1 MHQIIYRFHKTILI
15 FSAFLTLVAIIF
27 ATRLKLDLNL
37 LSLLPSDNP
46 SVDVFF
52 DVVETIGIQ
61 STLIALVEMPQNID
75 QKDSEAIIEYLSKK
89 YAQSRLITEIEYKND
104 TRLLSNFLQKYLE
117 HLPQLLKAG
126 DLNKFAQKL
135 SDEGIHK
142 QVLRNK
148 KILMTPF
155 TITAKEL
162 VYIDPLGLRNLL
174 ESSLTVPTGQRTI
187 KLHSGY
193 YRTKEGN
200 NYIIFMK
207 PEKPPQDVYF
217 SKKLMAQVHSIEK
230 VALAELAEKIAG
242 FSNKIK
248 ISYTGGY
255 PIAVDDEAMTK
266 RDIKVTLL
274 TSFLGVMLLFGLSFR
289 TPKILFFV
297 GLPMAV
303 SLLWTIGFAGLAF
316 QRLNV
321 LTCIFSCVLIGLG
334 IDFAIH
340 IINRYFAEDK
350 INLPLPQRLQLT
362 FKESG
367 MGILIGGITTAVAFF
382 GIGISDFRGFS
393 ELGIVTGIGILI
405 CLLGMFFLLP
415 ALLVYFSD
423 GKNFPRTVTIAG
435 FGLNTVLDRIQKHPR
450 MVLLVTAVI
459 IVLSTVSGTRIT
471 FDDNLKN
478 FRPVDSDVLRLQDK
492 ITDWLGGSTAAIL
505 LVTEEDTE
513 ANSMETSAAIYSSLA
528 ELKTSGMIAGVRS
541 VSRYFPP
548 PAQQKNNMEFIRQHA
563 DAFDIKR
570 IKKTF
575 NQALAEN
582 GFEIRDLYDAYFE
595 SLSRALLEDKLLLP
609 TSVQDKALDRLLKIF
624 VIRKGNAYKT
634 VTYISPNTDL
644 WSRSDTS
651 RFREMIIRKL
661 EESGVKRSRYLLTG
675 PNLLTGDLKGL
686 IIKNLKSSLWV
697 TSLCI
702 IAVLIIYYRSLKLV
716 LFSLTPVLI
725 GLASLIG
732 IMPLLGLDFNF
743 INLIVIP
750 MIVGIGID
758 DGVHFT
764 NTYCKSDHIN
774 ISKGMFQ
781 TGRAVILTSLTTLV
795 GFGSIALSHYP
806 GLRSMGY
813 VAVIGIGACMLASII
828 VLPAIF
834 SMIRIKNKSL

>member
-15 FSAFLTLVAIIF
+15 LSVFLTLVAIIL

-37 LSLLPSDNP
+37 FSLLPSDNP

-61 STLIALVEMPQNID
+61 STLIALVEMPQNVD
-75 QKDSEAIIEYLSKK
+75 QKDSEAIVEYLSKK
-89 YAQSRLITEIEYKND
+89 YAQSRLITEIEYKNE
-104 TRLLSNFLQKYLE
+104 TRQLFNLFQIYME
-117 HLPQLLKAG
+117 HFPQLLKAG
-126 DLNKFAQKL
+126 DLNKLAQRL

-142 QVLRNK
+142 QVLENK

-155 TITAKEL
+155 GIAAKEL
-162 VYIDPLGLRNLL
+162 VYVDPLGLRDLL
-174 ESSLTVPTGQRTI
+174 ESNLTVPTGQRII

-193 YRTKEGN
+193 YRTKGG

-217 SKKLMAQVHSIEK
+217 SKKLMEEVYSLEK
-230 VALAELAEKIAG
+230 VALAELTDKIAG

-255 PIAVDDEAMTK
+255 PIAVNDEAITK

-289 TPKILFFV
+289 TSRILFFV

-303 SLLWTIGFAGLAF
+303 SLLWTLGFASLTF

-350 INLPLPQRLQLT
+350 VNLPVPQRLQLT

-367 MGILIGGITTAVAFF
+367 MGILIGGITTAVAVF

-405 CLLGMFFLLP
+405 CLLAMFFLLP

-423 GKNFPRTVTIAG
+423 GKNFPKTVKIAG
-435 FGLNTVLDRIQKHPR
+435 FGLNILLDRIQKHPR
-450 MVLLVTAVI
+450 IVLLVTAVI
-459 IVLSTVSGTRIT
+459 IVLSIVSGTRIT

-478 FRPVDSDVLRLQDK
+478 FRPVDSNVLRLQDK

-528 ELKTSGMIAGVRS
+528 ELKKSGMIAGIRS

-548 PAQQKNNMEFIRQHA
+548 PSQQKNNMEFIRQHA
-563 DAFDIKR
+563 DFFDIKR

-575 NQALAEN
+575 NQALTEN
-582 GFEIRDLYDAYFE
+582 GFEIRDLFDEYFE
-595 SLSRALLEDKLLLP
+595 RLSMALLEDKLLMP
-609 TSVQDKALDRLLKIF
+609 ASVQDKELDRLLKIF
-624 VIRKGNAYKT
+624 VIPKGNAYKT

-651 RFREMIIRKL
+651 RYREMIIRKL

-686 IIKNLKSSLWV
+686 IIKNLKSSLWLA
-697 TSLCI
+697 SLCI
-702 IAVLIIYYRSLKLV
+702 ISVLLIYYRSLKLV
-716 LFSLTPVLI
+716 LFSITPVLI
-725 GLASLIG
+725 GLASLAG
-732 IMPLLGLDFNF
+732 IMPVLGLDFNF

-764 NTYCKSDHIN
+764 NTYCKSDHLN

-781 TGRAVILTSLTTLV
+781 TGRAVILTSLTTLI

-813 VAVIGIGACMLASII
+813 VAVIGIGACMFASII

-834 SMIRIKNKSL
+834 SMMRDKNKLL

>member
-1 MHQIIYRFHKTILI
+1 MF
-15 FSAFLTLVAIIF
+15 
-27 ATRLKLDLNL
+27 
-37 LSLLPSDNP
+37 
-46 SVDVFF
+46 FF
-52 DVVETIGIQ
+52 DVIETIGIQ
-61 STLIALVEMPQNID
+61 STLIALVEMPRNID
-75 QKDSEAIIEYLSKK
+75 QKDSEAIVEHLSKK
-89 YAQSRLITEIEYKND
+89 YAQSRLITEIEYKNE
-104 TRLLSNFLQKYLE
+104 TKQLSNFFQICLE

-126 DLNKFAQKL
+126 NLNKLAQKL
-135 SDEGIHK
+135 SDEEIHK
-142 QVLRNK
+142 QVFENK

-155 TITAKEL
+155 GIAAKEL
-162 VYIDPLGLRNLL
+162 VYVDPLGLRNLL

-193 YRTKEGN
+193 YRTKEGD
-200 NYIIFMK
+200 YIIFMK

-217 SKKLMAQVHSIEK
+217 SKKLMAEVNSLEK
-230 VALAELAEKIAG
+230 IALAELTEKITG
-242 FSNKIK
+242 FSNKTK

-255 PIAVDDEAMTK
+255 PIAVDDEAITK

-274 TSFLGVMLLFGLSFR
+274 TSFLGVMLLFALSFR

-303 SLLWTIGFAGLAF
+303 SLLWTLGFAGLTF

-340 IINRYFAEDK
+340 IINRYFSEDK
-350 INLPLPQRLQLT
+350 VNLPVSQRLQLT

-367 MGILIGGITTAVAFF
+367 MGILIGGVTTAVAFM

-393 ELGIVTGIGILI
+393 ELGIMTGIGILI

-415 ALLVYFSD
+415 ALLVHFSE
-423 GKNFPRTVTIAG
+423 GKNFPKTVKIAG
-435 FGLNTVLDRIQKHPR
+435 FGLNILLDKIQKHPR
-450 MVLLVTAVI
+450 IVLVVTAVI

-478 FRPVDSDVLRLQDK
+478 FRPVDSNSLRLQDK

-505 LVTEEDTE
+505 LVTKEDTE
-513 ANSMETSAAIYSSLA
+513 AKTMETSAAIYSSLA
-528 ELKTSGMIAGVRS
+528 ELNKSGMIAGVRS
-541 VSRYFPP
+541 VSRYFLPP
-548 PAQQKNNMEFIRQHA
+548 TQQKINMEFIRQHA
-563 DAFDIKR
+563 DVFDIKR

-575 NQALAEN
+575 KQALAEN
-582 GFEIRDLYDAYFE
+582 GFEIRDLYDEYFE
-595 SLSRALLEDKLLLP
+595 SLSRALLEDKLFLP
-609 TSVQDKALDRLLKIF
+609 TSLQDKELDRLLKIF
-624 VIRKGNAYKT
+624 VIRQGNAYKT

-661 EESGVKRSRYLLTG
+661 DESGVKRSRYLLTG
-675 PNLLTGDLKGL
+675 PNLLTGDLKAL
-686 IIKNLKSSLWV
+686 IIKNLKSSLWLA
-697 TSLCI
+697 SLCI
-702 IAVLIIYYRSLKLV
+702 IVVLLIYYRSLKLV
-716 LFSLTPVLI
+716 LFSITPILI
-725 GLASLIG
+725 GLASLVG
-732 IMPLLGLDFNF
+732 IMPVLGLDFNF

-758 DGVHFT
+758 DGIHFT

-774 ISKGMFQ
+774 MSEGMFQ

-813 VAVIGIGACMLASII
+813 VAVIGISACMFASII

-834 SMIRIKNKSL
+834 SMMNNKNKPL